1 MRRRS
6 PAIGALILL
15 IGLFTASPEK
25 AYAQDARGF
34 IAALGNQAIQ
44 VLGPGVPQ
52 AQRIARFRQIFQSD
66 FDVPGIGQFVLGRY
80 WRVAT
85 PEEQQE
91 FLRLFQEYIVQS
103 YAARLGEY
111 GGEPFR
117 VIGSRA
123 SGGETVVTSE
133 IARPNG
139 SRVLVDWYVI
149 ERGGAPRIT
158 DVYVGG
164 VPAYSTLGYFN
175 DPMLSTVIRYPD
187 TEVARLIFHELAHQ
201 VAYAKDDTVFNE
213 SFAVAVE
220 VAVLELDARSLRPLR
235 DEADLDLARLREI
248 SLELPPRADVPGED
262 DPLGWLV
269 GDDACP
275 LVLAAVDAPVVD
287 VTADLRL
294 EHSFGDRRTEEVVLR
309 WFEIAEPLGEHGEGP
324 LDRRLHDDVPA
335 DHHGRCLGHEFSSV
349 GCSTTS

>member
-1 MRRRS
+1 MRRFF
-6 PAIGALILL
+6 PAIGALLL
-15 IGLFTASPEK
+15 LALLAAAPKEAG
-25 AYAQDARGF
+25 AQDARAF
-34 IAALGNQAIQ
+34 VANLGNQAIQ
-44 VLGPGVPQ
+44 VLGPSVSP
-52 AQRIARFRQIFQSD
+52 AQRVARFRQLFHDD

-80 WRVAT
+80 WRTAA

-164 VPAYSTLGYFN
+164 VSMKVT
-175 DPMLSTVIRYPD
+175 
-187 TEVARLIFHELAHQ
+187 Q
-201 VAYAKDDTVFNE
+201 
-213 SFAVAVE
+213 
-220 VAVLELDARSLRPLR
+220 R
-235 DEADLDLARLREI
+235 DEFASVIQRNGGR
-248 SLELPPRADVPGED
+248 
-262 DPLGWLV
+262 
-269 GDDACP
+269 
-275 LVLAAVDAPVVD
+275 VDALLAQIRQRIA
-287 VTADLRL
+287 TAR
-294 EHSFGDRRTEEVVLR
+294 
-309 WFEIAEPLGEHGEGP
+309 
-324 LDRRLHDDVPA
+324 
-335 DHHGRCLGHEFSSV
+335 
-349 GCSTTS
+349 